1 MNPDTLANLRNL
13 LLRETGLF
21 FPPEK
26 DYLLVSQVEKR
37 VRATGAAGSDEYVRG
52 LRGNSREFQELVN
65 LLTIP
70 ETYFMREFRF
80 LDLVARRIIPEII
93 SGRGRASLLS
103 AGSATGEEVYSLI
116 MLALHY
122 NLPMDKI
129 SLVGLDI
136 NTLSVERARAG
147 IFSRFS
153 IRNTEEQ
160 ARTILEKFIRQTD
173 NGEIKL
179 SEELMN
185 FARFVHGNLF
195 RGLSGL
201 GPFDIVLLRNTL
213 IYIQPGL
220 RPCVLK
226 NLREGMREGGY
237 LILGQIE
244 ITGGAFGIFNQEKI
258 EGLTVFVKKGP
269 LEKTNQEK

>member
-1 MNPDTLANLRNL
+1 
-13 LLRETGLF
+13 
-21 FPPEK
+21 
-26 DYLLVSQVEKR
+26 
-37 VRATGAAGSDEYVRG
+37 
-52 LRGNSREFQELVN
+52 
-65 LLTIP
+65 
-70 ETYFMREFRF
+70 
-80 LDLVARRIIPEII
+80 
-93 SGRGRASLLS
+93 
-103 AGSATGEEVYSLI
+103 

-220 RPCVLK
+220 RPGVLK

-258 EGLTVFVKKGP
+258 EVLTI
-269 LEKTNQEK
+269 